1 MDVQGCKRVLV
12 VDDEHDIQEAI
23 AEVLAD
29 DDYRAMPAS
38 NGREA
43 LEQLHAMDEKP
54 CVILL
59 DMKMPIM
66 NGFQFRAAQQAD
78 PALQG
83 IPVIILT
90 ANFQAAEVA
99 DLGAA
104 AFVRKPFSPDALL
117 ETVNAACHG
126 VRTPIE
132 APPRS
137 PGAAPQEAPPRSAG
151 AVPQMA
157 TSWRRVAG
165 DRERWERPGFGAVE
179 PRGPLLWAA
188 LPTCGHDYHSAVTL
202 PQAQRQLE
210 EHAGL
215 CFSCWYGT
223 YAYRKAMRRGQSTPP
238 EGTDLD

>member
-1 MDVQGCKRVLV
+1 MDVQACKRVLV

-29 DDYRAMPAS
+29 EDYRAMAAT
-38 NGREA
+38 NGRDA
-43 LEQLHAMDEKP
+43 LEQLHTMDEKP

-78 PALQG
+78 PALQS

-104 AFVRKPFSPDALL
+104 AFVRKPFNPDALL

-126 VRTPIE
+126 IR
-132 APPRS
+132 
-137 PGAAPQEAPPRSAG
+137 APQDIAPPRSAG
-151 AVPQMA
+151 AMPPID
-157 TSWRRVAG
+157 TSWQRVAG

-179 PRGPLLWAA
+179 PRGPVLWAA
-188 LPTCGHDYHSAVTL
+188 LPMCGHDYHSAVTL
-202 PQAQRQLE
+202 TEAQRQLE

-223 YAYRKAMRRGQSTPP
+223 HAFRKAMRRGQSTPP